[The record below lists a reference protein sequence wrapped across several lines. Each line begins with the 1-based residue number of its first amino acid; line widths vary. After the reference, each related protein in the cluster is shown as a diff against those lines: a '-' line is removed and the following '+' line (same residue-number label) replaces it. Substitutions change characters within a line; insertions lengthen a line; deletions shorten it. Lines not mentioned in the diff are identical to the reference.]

1 VIFRAVFVGVVAAV
15 CLALVPALA
24 FGASVLK
31 LKGYHSAT
39 SESVTVSGTSAHSSF
54 LEVYAGVRAC
64 ARTNSSELSR
74 TSGRGASAQVAFS
87 PQVEDGPF
95 TEPVTVPQ
103 RLHVRRHVCAY
114 LFSGTVTVAHAQL
127 SYVIK

>member
-1 VIFRAVFVGVVAAV
+1 
-15 CLALVPALA
+15 
-24 FGASVLK
+24 
-31 LKGYHSAT
+31 
-39 SESVTVSGTSAHSSF
+39 
-54 LEVYAGVRAC
+54 VRAC